1 MNYSKNHYLFPLNKI
16 NDFVWESFD
25 EVFSCFFVFCRMDIR
40 ISFYKVIPASTCK
53 RKSYPNPVLLSSYQ
67 EKASFKSCS
76 ASGLTMTLYF
86 IVCPQSFY
94 THPPTESL
102 IQGFGDTSPI
112 VHQLFFS
119 PLRLVQQKLLLH
131 LLYPK
136 YPLPIE
142 FFPI

>member
-1 MNYSKNHYLFPLNKI
+1 MK
-16 NDFVWESFD
+16 
-25 EVFSCFFVFCRMDIR
+25 
-40 ISFYKVIPASTCK
+40 
-53 RKSYPNPVLLSSYQ
+53 
-67 EKASFKSCS
+67 
-76 ASGLTMTLYF
+76 LYF

-119 PLRLVQQKLLLH
+119 PLQLVQQKLLLQ
-131 LLYPK
+131 LSYPK

-142 FFPI
+142 FFLVLIIQDCQLLLFSSLSPPFIFSIYKITTILLYCQDFQDKSVVTKWFFFNLTPE